1 MNKRGI
7 GTILGLM
14 ATILFLTLYIV
25 AAIFICGVSS
35 WDLMLFAA
43 GLKYTASTLLISSI
57 LSAAIG
63 VRFIILGQW
72 E

>member
-1 MNKRGI
+1 
-7 GTILGLM
+7 
-14 ATILFLTLYIV
+14 
-25 AAIFICGVSS
+25 
-35 WDLMLFAA
+35 MLFAA